1 MRPPPNRRGCAQKGG
16 TPLGRPRS
24 ASLGGKQ
31 QRVVGGT
38 TDDGSAQPHGRQH
51 YRAHR
56 CFPRMQER
64 GGRRSRAGALL
75 LIAPGGRLI
84 GMDRDACLPA
94 RAAGARTGVRW
105 TRGQGSWVGG
115 RLGGSRVVRAPTA
128 AGRVGGDEDLRG
140 SARRRA
146 LSSRSGRRSCGALV
160 PAVESI
166 AHRPKPRRRVQR
178 RARRLD
184 RVGFT
189 QRPATRARRRRAPR
203 PARSARPSCGGRG
216 GSVAPSCRLGVQ
228 WVHVIPCARMTW
240 PSAA

>member
-1 MRPPPNRRGCAQKGG
+1 MRERARSRAGPCQLVRGERL
-16 TPLGRPRS
+16 TPELGDLACVHERRS
-24 ASLGGKQ
+24 AP
-31 QRVVGGT
+31 RVRAT
-38 TDDGSAQPHGRQH
+38 TAGAPELHGRQH

-166 AHRPKPRRRVQR
+166 AQRPKPRRRVQR
-178 RARRLD
+178 RAR
-184 RVGFT
+184 
-189 QRPATRARRRRAPR
+189 
-203 PARSARPSCGGRG
+203 
-216 GSVAPSCRLGVQ
+216 
-228 WVHVIPCARMTW
+228 
-240 PSAA
+240 